1 MDMLAGTILSFKNR
15 SNLQGQEYPIY
26 TLLDQLD
33 EKIKNRNFENEP
45 EILVE
50 DEDDE
55 KNQGN

>member
-50 DEDDE
+50 D
-55 KNQGN
+55 